1 MNIPWYRKVLYLIIA
16 PFIILAFCILNPRKV
31 YEQAK
36 KDWWKKYDDYLAI
49 TKSEQLHQES
59 EQKDETSISETE
71 QSSHQQSPQ

>member
-1 MNIPWYRKVLYLIIA
+1 MCTRGLLFQKFEV
-16 PFIILAFCILNPRKV
+16 FGDR

-59 EQKDETSISETE
+59 EQKDETSTLETE